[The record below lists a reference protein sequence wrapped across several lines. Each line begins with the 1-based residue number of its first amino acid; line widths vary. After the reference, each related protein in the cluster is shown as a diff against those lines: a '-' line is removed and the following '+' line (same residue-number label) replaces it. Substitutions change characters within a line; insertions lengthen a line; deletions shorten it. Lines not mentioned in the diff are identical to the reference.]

1 VGATLLRIA
10 RTLHVH
16 LCYISP
22 MWVIRRLS
30 AGPGVLDIGPRRA
43 SLPSRLVVLAVLA
56 ALALIAFGCG
66 SSTKSTTTAPTT
78 TPAAATP
85 TTSATPTTTA
95 TAPATGGLSG
105 TWSGQYSGAFTGTFT
120 LTWQQSGSNLTGTI
134 KLSSPARTLGITG
147 NVQGSAIRFGAV
159 GGVAYSGSVSG
170 TSMSGSYQTPTA
182 PGSIGSGSWS
192 ANKTS

>member
-1 VGATLLRIA
+1 
-10 RTLHVH
+10 
-16 LCYISP
+16 

-30 AGPGVLDIGPRRA
+30 VGPGGLDLGPRRA
-43 SLPSRLVVLAVLA
+43 SLPSRPLVIAVLS
-56 ALALIAFGCG
+56 ALALLASGCG

-78 TPAAATP
+78 TAGAATPTTGATPTPSATP
-85 TTSATPTTTA
+85 TTSAT
-95 TAPATGGLSG
+95 APAAGGLSG
-105 TWSGQYSGAFTGTFT
+105 TWSGQYSGAYTGTFS

-170 TSMSGSYQTPTA
+170 STMSGTYQTPGA

-192 ANKTS
+192 AHKTS